1 MEAFVNIIAAQRGD
15 IQVREKTVLYCQQGG
30 DNMVGRCVVY
40 RKFGDPQS
48 VLTVENRTIA
58 PLSEEDVLI
67 RMNLMPIN
75 PSDLIPM
82 RGAYA
87 HRITLPAVPGYE
99 GVGVIEEVGANG
111 LKAYIGKRV
120 LPLRAE
126 GTWQDYV
133 KMKKERL
140 IFVPDQIDDDTAAQM
155 YINPLTAWVVCK
167 EKLCLQQEDVVIIN
181 AAGSALGKIF
191 AQLSIQIGFTLIA
204 VVRREESKKALQE
217 LGATFVIDENEESF
231 VDQVMAITAG
241 KGADVAIDSIGG
253 EKGDRLAGCVR
264 TQGKFLAIGL
274 LSRKQVDWAHHSK
287 RLQTGMFHLRHW
299 NQQVSLSHWHRVYN
313 ELLSIVA
320 NQRLILP
327 NLGDRY
333 SLSNVNQAVKQAE
346 PFTSRYGK
354 VVLCASTT

>member
-1 MEAFVNIIAAQRGD
+1 M
-15 IQVREKTVLYCQQGG
+15 
-30 DNMVGRCVVY
+30 MGRCVVY

-48 VLTVENRTIA
+48 VLTVERRNLT
-58 PLSEEDVLI
+58 PVTEEEVLI
-67 RMNLMPIN
+67 RMKLMPIN
-75 PSDLIPM
+75 PSDLIPI

-87 HRITLPAVPGYE
+87 HRTTLPAVPGYE

-111 LKAYIGKRV
+111 SKAYIGKRV

-140 IFVPDQIDDDTAAQM
+140 VFVPDQIDDDAAAQM

-167 EKLCLQQEDVVIIN
+167 EKLCLEPENVVIIN
-181 AAGSALGKIF
+181 AAGSALGRIF

-264 TQGKFLAIGL
+264 AHGKFLAIGL
-274 LSRKQVDWAHHSK
+274 LSGKQVDWAAHSR

-299 NQQVSLSHWHRVYN
+299 NQQVTLNHWHRVYN
-313 ELLSIVA
+313 ELLSVVA
-320 NQRLILP
+320 SHRLILP
-327 NLGDRY
+327 NLGHRY
-333 SLSNVNQAVKQAE
+333 SLSNVTQAVKQAE

-354 VVLCASTT
+354 VVLCTSKT

>member
-1 MEAFVNIIAAQRGD
+1 
-15 IQVREKTVLYCQQGG
+15 VLYCQQGG
-30 DNMVGRCVVY
+30 DNMIGRRVVY
-40 RKFGDPQS
+40 RNYGEPQS
-48 VLTVENRTIA
+48 VLTVENRNIA
-58 PLSEEDVLI
+58 PLLEQEVLI

-75 PSDLIPM
+75 PSDLIPI
-82 RGAYA
+82 RGSYA
-87 HRITLPAVPGYE
+87 HRTTLPAVPGYE

-111 LKAYIGKRV
+111 SKALIGKRV
-120 LPLRAE
+120 LPLRGD

-133 KMKKERL
+133 KIKKERL
-140 IFVPDQIDDDTAAQM
+140 IFVPDEIDDDSAAQM

-167 EKLCLQQEDVVIIN
+167 EKLCLKPENVVIIN
-181 AAGSALGKIF
+181 AAGSVLGKIF
-191 AQLSIQIGFTLIA
+191 AQLSLLIGFTLIA
-204 VVRREESKKALQE
+204 VVRREESKKELLE
-217 LGATFVIDENEESF
+217 LGATFVIDEYEESF

-274 LSRKQVDWAHHSK
+274 LSGKQVDWAHHSK

-299 NQQVSLSHWHRVYN
+299 NQQVSLDYWHRVYN

-320 NQRLILP
+320 SHRLILP
-327 NLGDRY
+327 NIGDRY